1 MKDGRKA
8 TEWMTGMAKGIAV
21 LALAAI
27 AIVAAAIPAWFGVAR
42 HEELE
47 QAASPKTGGGS
58 GELERHVARL
68 EAESARI
75 EAVRQRAES
84 LNDKIADLERR
95 GKSTTSA
102 EGTAAL
108 RAPVRPSRRWLTR
121 HKVGVK
127 TKS

>member
-1 MKDGRKA
+1 MG
-8 TEWMTGMAKGIAV
+8 KGIAV

-84 LNDKIADLERR
+84 LNDKIADLELR

-108 RAPVRPSRRWLTR
+108 AVEADELKARLSALARDAHFKPSPT
-121 HKVGVK
+121 
-127 TKS
+127 S